1 MKNDE
6 SLSTFF
12 QQNLR
17 RFNDSL
23 YVLKGVQIIGS
34 SSPEGS
40 LNYNEKLAMQRAQSL
55 SDYIKD
61 RLPIE
66 ERLLEVAS
74 EGANWKELTDMVVE
88 TMEVPY
94 RDQVLEVL
102 QKGYRH
108 NECLWRLKQIA
119 GGKAYR
125 WLSQHMF
132 PSIRR
137 SRVIVSYEKKEIQQP
152 VLIEE
157 LPKEEPVV
165 VAPVDTVVKEVV
177 SVPEKKSVYWVLKT
191 NALYDLAL
199 VPNIGVEIYAGKQWS
214 VAANWMYAW
223 WNSSNRYWRIYGG
236 DVEARRWFGKKAE
249 EKPLQGH
256 HVGAY
261 AQLFTYDMTFNGRGY
276 LGDKWSYAV
285 GLSYGYSL
293 PIAPQFNLDFNI
305 GLGYMGGKYKEY
317 KRIEGHSV
325 WQVTKKRN
333 WFGPTKA
340 EVSLVWLLGD
350 VLNKKQKGG
359 RR

>member
-1 MKNDE
+1 MKQLYIILGLLLFCITNI
-6 SLSTFF
+6 SAQGVS
-12 QQNLR
+12 
-17 RFNDSL
+17 DS
-23 YVLKGVQIIGS
+23 VNTTS
-34 SSPEGS
+34 SSIS
-40 LNYNEKLAMQRAQSL
+40 TVT
-55 SDYIKD
+55 
-61 RLPIE
+61 
-66 ERLLEVAS
+66 EVS
-74 EGANWKELTDMVVE
+74 
-88 TMEVPY
+88 
-94 RDQVLEVL
+94 
-102 QKGYRH
+102 
-108 NECLWRLKQIA
+108 
-119 GGKAYR
+119 
-125 WLSQHMF
+125 SQ
-132 PSIRR
+132 
-137 SRVIVSYEKKEIQQP
+137 
-152 VLIEE
+152 
-157 LPKEEPVV
+157 
-165 VAPVDTVVKEVV
+165 
-177 SVPEKKSVYWVLKT
+177 KSVYWVLKT

-199 VPNIGVEIYAGKQWS
+199 VPNLGVEIYAGKQWS

-325 WQVTKKRN
+325 WQVTKNRN

-350 VLNKKQKGG
+350 VLKNKQKGG